1 MIFDNKTNDKIIN
14 KNTIK
19 TLPHDTNSLLQ
30 SIKKL
35 NKKISK
41 KTNIIGDK
49 GFIINPSKITDINI
63 NLITPKRTNQ
73 KTRNTEQEKIK
84 LKKRSV
90 IERWFGRLKNFNR
103 IMVRRDKLISTFMG
117 FVYLGCICIN

>member
-1 MIFDNKTNDKIIN
+1 M
-14 KNTIK
+14 
-19 TLPHDTNSLLQ
+19 Q
-30 SIKKL
+30 KKH
-35 NKKISK
+35 
-41 KTNIIGDK
+41 IIGDK

-90 IERWFGRLKNFNR
+90 IKRWFGRLKNFIVYTAENR
-103 IMVRRDKLISTFMG
+103 IMVRRDKLISTFMD
-117 FVYLGCICIN
+117 FVYLGCIYIN